1 MATCGAEAVQM
12 AAASPYALILMDLR
26 MPRMDG
32 LEACRQIRLQPG
44 HGQTPILA
52 MTGDV
57 FQGDQERCLQAG
69 MNDFV
74 PKPVRLE
81 VLYSKLLSW
90 LPASGR
96 A

>member
-32 LEACRQIRLQPG
+32 LEATRQIRRQAG

-57 FQGDQERCLQAG
+57 FRGDQERCLQAG
-69 MNDFV
+69 MNDFI

-81 VLYSKLLSW
+81 VLYAKLLDW
-90 LPASGR
+90 LPATSQ